1 MFKTAPVQR
10 PKPPTRR
17 RPRPA
22 SDRTL
27 QAKAPTAAR
36 KTAPTTR
43 FGTNSLRFPPQIST
57 WTLLAAVTTLFFPFG
72 LGRAPPRQLLPL
84 RTLPATT
91 TSFRA
96 STFNLGFQTFPLPL
110 VQPITSW
117 SSLSVLP
124 TPIPSPLGP
133 GLNSIF
139 PLTLATTRRRFSLRF
154 RQRAPILVT
163 LHSRSLLRA
172 RIFSTARFLILTV
185 PRPHSRTPS
194 PLLPSVPLK

>member
-22 SDRTL
+22 SDSSL
-27 QAKAPTAAR
+27 QAKATPAAR

-43 FGTNSLRFPPQIST
+43 FGTNSLRFSPQIST
-57 WTLLAAVTTLFFPFG
+57 WTLLAAVTTLCFPFG
-72 LGRAPPRQLLPL
+72 LGRAPPKQLLPL
-84 RTLPATT
+84 RTFPATT
-91 TSFRA
+91 TSFRPP
-96 STFNLGFQTFPLPL
+96 TFNLTFQTFPLPL

-117 SSLSVLP
+117 SALSVLP
-124 TPIPSPLGP
+124 TPIPAPLGA

-139 PLTLATTRRRFSLRF
+139 PITSATTRRRFSLRF

-172 RIFSTARFLILTV
+172 RIFSTLRFLILTI
-185 PRPHSRTPS
+185 PRPHSVPPS
-194 PLLPSVPLK
+194 PLLTSVPLK